1 MARKYP
7 RMLTA
12 KSNQAINARAER
24 LAAEAGRNRS
34 EYLRDVIN
42 TLAAREDLRQAVNQA
57 LPTAE

>member
-12 KSNQAINARAER
+12 KSSAAINARAER